1 MKKGVAKNNSKAVQ
15 QREKVWERGVGGF
28 FLKQSGLM
36 DHWVCDKIQEYSDVP
51 LKNALSVMACDGMF
65 HILRKRSCE
74 HPQQSDWALQSPTT
88 ILLNH

>member
-28 FLKQSGLM
+28 FLEQSGLM
-36 DHWVCDKIQEYSDVP
+36 DHWVCDKIQEYSDAFE
-51 LKNALSVMACDGMF
+51 KCTLSDGFMF

-74 HPQQSDWALQSPTT
+74 HPQQPDWALQSPTT

>member
-1 MKKGVAKNNSKAVQ
+1 MKIGVAKNNSKAVQ

-51 LKNALSVMACDGMF
+51 LKNALSVMALCFTFSAKG
-65 HILRKRSCE
+65 HVNILSSLTE
-74 HPQQSDWALQSPTT
+74 HSRVQPQYY
-88 ILLNH
+88 